1 MVAVGVMGKSK
12 ASRHKPAKKVSSLSA
27 FDLFKGVPPSCLRMI
42 ERGTTVKKFGAGHIF
57 YRPGELGQAMFLLE
71 EGAVQTFRTRGDK
84 RLIVAELKPPA
95 VFGEMGCLG
104 QCIYHCCAQT
114 IGPSEIRAKVQVQAL
129 LEKFPVIAHRLVDLL
144 TQRFVRVLLDLEATS
159 FQLLIPRLA
168 SLLLTRS
175 NNGCLKGL
183 THKDIAEHL
192 RVYRESATAA
202 LGELRKAGI
211 IVVERKQICIVDQGR
226 LERAAR
232 ESR

>member
-1 MVAVGVMGKSK
+1 MLLMG
-12 ASRHKPAKKVSSLSA
+12 HKRTAGDSSLYA
-27 FDLFKGVPPSCLRMI
+27 FDLFKGVSSACLRMI
-42 ERGTTVKKFGAGHIF
+42 ENSTAVSKFKAGHIF
-57 YRPGELGQAMFLLE
+57 YRPGEHGQAMFLLE
-71 EGAVQTFRTRGDK
+71 EGSVQTFRTCGDK

-95 VFGEMGCLG
+95 IFGEMGCLG

-114 IGPSEIRAKVQVQAL
+114 TEPSEIRSISKRQVETL
-129 LEKFPVIAHRLVDLL
+129 IESYPFIAHRLVDIL
-144 TQRFVRVLLDLEATS
+144 TQRFAQVLSDLEATS

-168 SLLLTRS
+168 RLLLNRS

-211 IVVERKQICIVDQGR
+211 IAVERKQICIVDRAR